1 MSGAE
6 AASDRSLERECAVF
20 AAYLGVPAPTSYVT
34 GKYAEAHRRLDAL
47 KPVDRFD
54 GLLVAFAGRHAVATK
69 VADAYARFFAPR
81 SALRNKLVLLL
92 SILETS
98 VHGVLRAPGR
108 SRPVVIAGLAVDG
121 VLAAVSA
128 VAGLLLLA
136 PAHLLLRRRKG
147 TA

>member
-1 MSGAE
+1 MSDAE
-6 AASDRSLERECAVF
+6 AASDRCLERECAVF

-34 GKYAEAHRRLDAL
+34 GRYVEAHRRLGAL
-47 KPVDRFD
+47 RPVDRFD
-54 GLLVAFAGRHAVATK
+54 SLLVAFAGRHPVATK

-98 VHGVLRAPGR
+98 VYGLLRAPGR
-108 SRPVVIAGLAVDG
+108 SRPVVVARLAVDG
-121 VLAAVSA
+121 VAAVLST

-147 TA
+147 AA